1 MAKKQTLSTEVKE
14 KLSSLTDEQL
24 FDRYFEP
31 AEDEYNPTDRAFSK
45 EIFPLLWK
53 KDKDDMFIFRKFAS
67 LADTECYTFF
77 LTTLYLDVLTSALD
91 KGYKLKLENILLDI
105 EKILSSSDNAD
116 WINNY
121 KAQNDKTRPCK
132 EFNDIVNFVCLDLI
146 MKRAIKFKKTTVTP

>member
-1 MAKKQTLSTEVKE
+1 METLSTEVKE

-24 FDRYFEP
+24 FNRYFEP
-31 AEDEYNPTDRAFSK
+31 AEDEYNPTDKAFSK

-53 KDKDDMFIFRKFAS
+53 EDKDGMFIFRKFAS

-91 KGYKLKLENILLDI
+91 RGYKLKLENILLDI

-116 WINNY
+116 WIDNY
-121 KAQNDKTRPCK
+121 KYKAKNDKTLPCK
-132 EFNDIVNFVCLDLI
+132 EFNDIVNFVCFDLI
-146 MKRAIKFKKTTVTP
+146 INRAIKFKKNIVTP